1 MATAERGRSIFSD
14 CSVDASQLTESEFE
28 WAGREMMASSP
39 TGYLHTLFEEVMI
52 KREQQRNGHTLEE
65 GHSRSFATKI
75 RQILHSF
82 PIF

>member
-1 MATAERGRSIFSD
+1 MAAVERGRSIFSD
-14 CSVDASQLTESEFE
+14 YSVDASQLTESEFE

-39 TGYLHTLFEEVMI
+39 IGYLHTLFEEVMVM
-52 KREQQRNGHTLEE
+52 REQQKDGHTLEG

-75 RQILHSF
+75 RQIIHSF